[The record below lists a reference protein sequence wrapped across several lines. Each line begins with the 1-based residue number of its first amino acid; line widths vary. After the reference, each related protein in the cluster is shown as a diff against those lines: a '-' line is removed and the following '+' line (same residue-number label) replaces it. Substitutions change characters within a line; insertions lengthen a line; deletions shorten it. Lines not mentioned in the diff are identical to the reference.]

1 MGRQGGAWKV
11 RVTAP
16 PVDGRA
22 NAAVLRLV
30 AETLAVPRAR
40 VTLVSGHGGRDK
52 VVELTGIDP
61 AETDRRLEKA
71 QA

>member
-1 MGRQGGAWKV
+1 MGRQGDAWKV

-16 PVDGRA
+16 PVDGKA
-22 NAAVLRLV
+22 NAAVLRLL

-52 VVELTGIDP
+52 LVELTGIDP
-61 AETDRRLEKA
+61 AETDRRLERA
-71 QA
+71 AG